1 MPFKRLWYGS
11 LFGSTWN
18 MSVPHLKNTP
28 SELIGGIMM
37 MISIA
42 LSLVNLDRW
51 LFVQGELWQ
60 R

>member
-1 MPFKRLWYGS
+1 MYGS

-42 LSLVNLDRW
+42 LSLVNLDIW
-51 LFVQGELWQ
+51 LFVQGESWQ